1 MKPSSAKAK
10 GRNAENQFIEYLK
23 QSGWPYAE
31 RRRLNG
37 IHDRG
42 DVTGI
47 PGVTIEIKSG
57 AKIELAKWMG
67 ELEVEM
73 DNDRTDIG
81 FLAIKPKGKTAGEH
95 YWCLVPPAVLVRLLK
110 EAGW

>member
-10 GRNAENQFIEYLK
+10 GRNAENQFIAYL
-23 QSGWPYAE
+23 QDSGWPYAE

-57 AKIELAKWMG
+57 ARIELAKWMG

-73 DNDRTDIG
+73 DNDNTTIG
-81 FLAIKPKGKTAGEH
+81 FLAIKPKGKTAGAD

-110 EAGW
+110 DAGW